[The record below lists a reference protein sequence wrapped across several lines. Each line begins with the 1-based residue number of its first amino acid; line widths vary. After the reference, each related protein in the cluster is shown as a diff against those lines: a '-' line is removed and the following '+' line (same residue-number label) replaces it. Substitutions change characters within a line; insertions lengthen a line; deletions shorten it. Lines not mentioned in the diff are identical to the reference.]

1 MTVHVSVTQR
11 GDALGTPVPMTVT
24 FAAASTTVELVL
36 PTVDDAVDEVD
47 AVVTVTLVA
56 GTDDYHVVD
65 GLGDS
70 ATVTVADNDLPEVSI
85 ASAGGVTEG
94 EAAVFTLTRI
104 GVTNDAL
111 TVNVS
116 VTQSGDALGGQ
127 IPPVAFAA
135 NATTTELSVGT
146 VDDAVDEVDAVVTAT
161 LAPGTGY
168 RVVAAP
174 GNRAT
179 VTVADNDLP
188 EVSIASAGNVTE
200 GEAAVFTLTR
210 SGVTSDPLTVN
221 VSVTQSGDALGSPI
235 PPVAFAPN
243 AATTE
248 LSLGTVDDA
257 VDEEDA
263 VVTVTLMAGTGYRVV
278 DGLGDRAT
286 VTVADNDLPEVSI
299 ASAGNVT
306 EGEAAVFTLTRSG
319 VTSDALTVNVSVTQ
333 SGNTLGG
340 QIPPVA
346 FAANATT
353 TELSVGTVD
362 DAVDAADNMVTATLA
377 PGTGYNVV
385 DGLGD
390 RATVTVADND
400 LPEVS
405 ITSAGGVTEGEAAVF
420 TLTRSGVTSDP
431 LTVNVSVTQS
441 GNTLGGP
448 IPPVAFAANA
458 TTTEL
463 SVGTVDDAVDA
474 ADNVVTATVAPGTGY
489 NVVAAPG
496 NRATV
501 TVADNDLPE
510 VSIASAGNVTEGE
523 AAVFTLTRSGVTTD
537 ALTVNVSV
545 SQRGDA
551 LGAPVPAT
559 ATFAAD
565 GATAELSVPTVDDA
579 VDEED
584 AVVTAALAAGGY
596 RIAAAPGDRATVTV
610 ADNDLP
616 EVSIASAGGVTEGE
630 AAVFTLTRSGVT
642 TDALTVNVSVTQR
655 GDALGAPVPTTA
667 TFAPNG
673 ATAELAV
680 PTVDDAVDEEP
691 AVVTATLEAG
701 TGSYRIAA
709 APGNRA
715 TVTVADNDLPEVSIA
730 SAGGVT
736 EGEAAVFTL
745 TRSGVTTDAL
755 TVNVS
760 VSQRGDAL
768 GAPVPTTATFAA
780 DDATAE
786 LAVPTVDDAVGEV
799 DAVVTA
805 TLAPGTGYNVVAA
818 PGDRATVT
826 VADNDLPEVSIASAG
841 NVTEGEAAVFT
852 LTRSGVTSD
861 PLTVNVSVTQSGD
874 ALGSPIPPVAFAPNA
889 ATTELS
895 VGTVDDA
902 VDEVDAV
909 VTATLAP
916 GTGYNVVDGP
926 GNRATVTVA
935 DNDLPEVSITSAGN
949 VTEGEAAVFTLTRSG
964 VTSDPLTVNVSV
976 TQSGLT
982 LGGRIPPVAFAPN
995 AATTELSV
1003 GTVDDAVDEVD
1014 AVVTAT
1020 LAPGT
1025 GYNVVDGPGNRATVT
1040 VADNDFPEVSIA
1052 SAGGVT
1058 EGEAAVFTLTRSGV
1072 TSDPL
1077 TVNVSVT
1084 QSGNTLGSRIPPVA
1098 FAANATTTEL
1108 SVGTVDDAVDAADNV
1123 VTATVAPGTGYRVV
1137 AAPGDRATVTVA
1149 DNDLPEVSIAS
1160 AGNVTEGEAAVF
1172 TLTRIGVTTDPL
1184 TVNVSVTQR
1193 GDALGAPVPAT
1204 ATFAPNGATAEL
1216 AVPTVDDAVDEE
1228 DAVVTAALA
1237 AGGYRIA
1244 AAPGDR
1250 ATVTVADNDLPEVS
1264 IAAAGGVTEG
1274 EPAVFTLTRI
1284 GLTDDAL
1291 TVDVSVNQR
1300 GDVLGTCA
1308 AIPAGFRPWSLPP
1321 NAATAELSVPTVDDA
1336 VDEEDTVVTATLAAG
1351 TGYNVV
1357 DAPGDSATVTV
1368 ADNDHPTVSFELS
1381 TYVVAEGESVTVR
1394 AVLSEPPGEDTVV
1407 PLAIV
1412 RGDGLTD
1419 EDFSGVPSSLVFAA
1433 GETEASFVL
1442 AAHRDRID
1450 EEDELVKLSFA
1461 ETVPVEEPSSARVT
1475 LRDTYEQDHRDQR
1488 NRVAEEY
1495 VPGLGGT
1502 LAGIVTQTLGGRLAQ
1517 PGLPRGDRLEIGGHE
1532 VRLAA
1537 NDIDAAVGGTLAGA
1551 SHDTM
1556 PARADRF
1563 AMSLGAAGDGDRT
1576 GGSGHGWAIWAEGAG
1591 TGFSDDDGDLAIDG
1605 TVVSGAGGIE
1615 HAGGDWLGG
1624 LALFHSRARAVYE
1637 MPLLG
1642 ERLSDDIEARL
1653 TSAIPYLRW
1662 SPDAA
1667 TMVWGAAGRG
1677 WGHMT
1682 LSDPTGAYE
1691 TDIEMTMGAFGA
1703 SRRVLSEG
1711 FDLAVKSDAFWTRI
1725 TSDETEDLDQVKG
1738 VGYRLRAGVEGGQ
1751 ERRLGNGVRLRPS
1764 LEAGV
1769 RKDGGDTGA
1778 RGTGLEVGGGIAYE
1792 HPGLGLTA
1800 EASGRVLLLH
1810 SNEGYEEWGVAGR
1823 LRLEPGSDGRGLSFA
1838 LEPALGAAAS
1848 GASRVWQ
1855 DGRFGSPTGEWTA
1868 QGRVAL
1874 SLGYAM
1880 PVFEPAGRLTP
1891 HARMTFN
1898 DDGSQHYGAGFD
1910 LTLGPDFV
1918 LGLQSVHRFDNDS
1931 EHAVQLTSTLRW

>member
-1 MTVHVSVTQR
+1 M
-11 GDALGTPVPMTVT
+11 
-24 FAAASTTVELVL
+24 

-47 AVVTVTLVA
+47 AVVTATLAA
-56 GTDDYHVVD
+56 GTGYNVVD
-65 GLGDS
+65 APGNR

-85 ASAGGVTEG
+85 ASAGNVTEG
-94 EAAVFTLTRI
+94 EAAVFTLTRS
-104 GVTNDAL
+104 GVTTDAL

-116 VTQSGDALGGQ
+116 VTQSGDALGSP
-127 IPPVAFAA
+127 IPPVAFAP
-135 NATTTELSVGT
+135 NRATAELAVPT

-168 RVVAAP
+168 NVVD
-174 GNRAT
+174 GLGDRAT

-243 AATTE
+243 RATAE
-248 LSLGTVDDA
+248 LAVPTVDDA
-257 VDEEDA
+257 VDEVDA
-263 VVTVTLMAGTGYRVV
+263 V
-278 DGLGDRAT
+278 
-286 VTVADNDLPEVSI
+286 
-299 ASAGNVT
+299 
-306 EGEAAVFTLTRSG
+306 
-319 VTSDALTVNVSVTQ
+319 
-333 SGNTLGG
+333 
-340 QIPPVA
+340 
-346 FAANATT
+346 
-353 TELSVGTVD
+353 
-362 DAVDAADNMVTATLA
+362 VTATLA

-420 TLTRSGVTSDP
+420 TLTRSGVTSDA

-441 GNTLGGP
+441 GNTLGGQ

-458 TTTEL
+458 TMTEL

-496 NRATV
+496 DSATV

-596 RIAAAPGDRATVTV
+596 RIAATPGD
-610 ADNDLP
+610 
-616 EVSIASAGGVTEGE
+616 S
-630 AAVFTLTRSGVT
+630 
-642 TDALTVNVSVTQR
+642 
-655 GDALGAPVPTTA
+655 
-667 TFAPNG
+667 
-673 ATAELAV
+673 
-680 PTVDDAVDEEP
+680 
-691 AVVTATLEAG
+691 
-701 TGSYRIAA
+701 
-709 APGNRA
+709 
-715 TVTVADNDLPEVSIA
+715 
-730 SAGGVT
+730 
-736 EGEAAVFTL
+736 
-745 TRSGVTTDAL
+745 
-755 TVNVS
+755 
-760 VSQRGDAL
+760 
-768 GAPVPTTATFAA
+768 
-780 DDATAE
+780 
-786 LAVPTVDDAVGEV
+786 
-799 DAVVTA
+799 
-805 TLAPGTGYNVVAA
+805 
-818 PGDRATVT
+818 
-826 VADNDLPEVSIASAG
+826 
-841 NVTEGEAAVFT
+841 
-852 LTRSGVTSD
+852 
-861 PLTVNVSVTQSGD
+861 
-874 ALGSPIPPVAFAPNA
+874 
-889 ATTELS
+889 
-895 VGTVDDA
+895 
-902 VDEVDAV
+902 
-909 VTATLAP
+909 
-916 GTGYNVVDGP
+916 
-926 GNRATVTVA
+926 
-935 DNDLPEVSITSAGN
+935 
-949 VTEGEAAVFTLTRSG
+949 
-964 VTSDPLTVNVSV
+964 
-976 TQSGLT
+976 
-982 LGGRIPPVAFAPN
+982 
-995 AATTELSV
+995 
-1003 GTVDDAVDEVD
+1003 
-1014 AVVTAT
+1014 
-1020 LAPGT
+1020 
-1025 GYNVVDGPGNRATVT
+1025 
-1040 VADNDFPEVSIA
+1040 
-1052 SAGGVT
+1052 
-1058 EGEAAVFTLTRSGV
+1058 
-1072 TSDPL
+1072 
-1077 TVNVSVT
+1077 
-1084 QSGNTLGSRIPPVA
+1084 
-1098 FAANATTTEL
+1098 
-1108 SVGTVDDAVDAADNV
+1108 
-1123 VTATVAPGTGYRVV
+1123 
-1137 AAPGDRATVTVA
+1137 
-1149 DNDLPEVSIAS
+1149 
-1160 AGNVTEGEAAVF
+1160 
-1172 TLTRIGVTTDPL
+1172 
-1184 TVNVSVTQR
+1184 
-1193 GDALGAPVPAT
+1193 
-1204 ATFAPNGATAEL
+1204 
-1216 AVPTVDDAVDEE
+1216 
-1228 DAVVTAALA
+1228 
-1237 AGGYRIA
+1237 
-1244 AAPGDR
+1244 

-1274 EPAVFTLTRI
+1274 EPAVFTLTRSGI
-1284 GLTDDAL
+1284 TTDAL
-1291 TVDVSVNQR
+1291 TVNVSVTQS
-1300 GDVLGTCA
+1300 GDPLGAPVPMTATFA
-1308 AIPAGFRPWSLPP
+1308 ANG
-1321 NAATAELSVPTVDDA
+1321 ATAELSVPTVDDA

-1368 ADNDHPTVSFELS
+1368 ADNDHPAVSFELS

-1475 LRDTYEQDHRDQR
+1475 LRDTYEQDRRDQR

-1563 AMSLGAAGDGDRT
+1563 AMSLGAAGDGDRA

-1738 VGYRLRAGVEGGQ
+1738 VGYRLRTGVEGGQ
-1751 ERRLGNGVRLRPS
+1751 ERRLGNGARLRPS